1 MSLRSFPSLTNLEIN
16 KLFKVSEDQRSDV
29 VADSRSLF
37 PWHPWPI
44 IQSFNHSI
52 IQSFSHLLILLSQ
65 FSKQQLSDCSDGS
78 LSLSCLLQTGDF
90 LTGKNSLSLS
100 KVLSAVSLSLATVL
114 STVVFLIIVLSHCLS
129 GSKYSGLQVNSTFQ
143 LIISQQ

>member
-1 MSLRSFPSLTNLEIN
+1 M
-16 KLFKVSEDQRSDV
+16 
-29 VADSRSLF
+29 A
-37 PWHPWPI
+37 
-44 IQSFNHSI
+44 NHSI

-78 LSLSCLLQTGDF
+78 LSLSCLLLQTGDF